1 MRLETIIGLEFHVQ
15 LKTKSKMF
23 CACLNDSNAD
33 EPNKNV
39 CPICLGHPGTLPVV
53 NAEAVNMAMRAALA
67 VNCKIN
73 AFTKFDRKNYFYPDL
88 PKGYQISQFD
98 KPLAEHGWLAINF
111 GARDGLA
118 ARLDD
123 DKQMKRIGI
132 VRLHMEEDSAKSIH
146 TPEAS
151 LIDFNRGGTPLIEIV
166 TGPNMASP
174 QEAKT
179 FGQELQ
185 LIMRYLDIS
194 DANMEKGELRCDAN
208 ISLRP
213 EGDQNL
219 YPKTEIK
226 NINSFRAL
234 ERALAF
240 EIERQTVLWQEGKP
254 PTTQETR
261 GWNDGKQETFSQRS
275 KEEAHDYRY
284 FPEPD
289 LPPLTFT
296 EKQIEQT
303 RALLHELPQA
313 KRQRFMAMY
322 GFSGDETKILTETR
336 ELAGYAEQVIS
347 ELKNWLATVDT
358 SGTEEEIWERNKK
371 KVVKLTAGWLV
382 NKFLPLL
389 AEKNIPLMANKV
401 TPENF
406 AEFITLVYQNK
417 INSAAAQII
426 LNEMIVS
433 GADPSHVMDDKDLG
447 QMGADDDLGAVIKK
461 VIAEN
466 TNQAVEYRAGKEP
479 LIKYFIGAVM
489 KETKGKADPK
499 VAEDLLREHLK

>member
-1 MRLETIIGLEFHVQ
+1 MKLQIIIGLEFHVQ

-23 CACLNDSNAD
+23 CSCANDSNAD
-33 EPNKNV
+33 EPNKNI
-39 CPICLGHPGTLPVV
+39 CPICLGHPGTLPVI

-67 VNCKIN
+67 LNCKIN
-73 AFTKFDRKNYFYPDL
+73 SFTKFDRKNYFYPDL
-88 PKGYQISQFD
+88 PKGYQISQLD

-132 VRLHMEEDSAKSIH
+132 IRLHMEEDSAKSIH
-146 TPEAS
+146 TNEAS

-166 TGPNMASP
+166 TAPHMETP

-185 LIMRYLDIS
+185 LIMRYLDLS
-194 DANMEKGELRCDAN
+194 NADMEKGELRCDAN

-213 EGDQNL
+213 EGDANL

-226 NINSFRAL
+226 NINSFRSL
-234 ERALAF
+234 ERALAY
-240 EIERQTVLWQEGKP
+240 EIERQTVLWKAGKP
-254 PTTQETR
+254 PTAQETR
-261 GWNDGKQETFSQRS
+261 GWNDGKQETVSQRS

-289 LPPLTFT
+289 LPPLNFT
-296 EKQIEQT
+296 DEQIEAV
-303 RALLHELPQA
+303 RGLLHELPQA
-313 KRQRFMAMY
+313 KRQRFLEMY
-322 GFSGDETKILTETR
+322 GFSGDETKILTESR
-336 ELAGYAEQVIS
+336 ELANYAEQVIS
-347 ELKNWLATVDT
+347 ELKDWLSTVDE
-358 SGTEEEIWERNKK
+358 SGTEEEVWEKNKK
-371 KVVKLTAGWLV
+371 KVIKLTAGWLV

-389 AEKNIPLMANKV
+389 AEKNMPLVACKV

-406 AEFITLVYQNK
+406 AEFITLVYQSK

-426 LNEMIVS
+426 LNEMIIS

-447 QMGADDDLGAVIKK
+447 QMGADDDLAGVINK
-461 VIAEN
+461 VIADN
-466 TNQAVEYRAGKEP
+466 PDQAAEYRAGKEP

-499 VAEDLLREHLK
+499 IAEDLLRENLK